1 MDFKAFN
8 TVQNVFRTAL
18 ALFDSET
25 SHAMSHQTIMPA
37 LACNMSDIPYPSI
50 FGAEIIDISANLV
63 QNFSQDVYHQLYYNH
78 PSITVRNVNFCNITV
93 TYTHPGHNDTINVE
107 TWLPTS
113 TWNGRLQAL
122 GGGGWVA
129 GRFVLTDVGM
139 AGAVGEG
146 YVATTTDAGIGSSF
160 LPDSWALTSPGNVNL
175 YALQDFAS
183 VALNDQ
189 VRSRGVFSCEEAV
202 TDIPTRL

>member
-63 QNFSQDVYHQLYYNH
+63 QNFSQDVHHQLYYNH
-78 PSITVRNVNFCNITV
+78 PSITVRNVDFCNITV

-146 YVATTTDAGIGSSF
+146 YVATTTDAGVGSSF
-160 LPDSWALTSPGNVNL
+160 LPDSWVLTSPGNVNL

-183 VALNDQ
+183 VALHDQ
-189 VRSRGVFSCEEAV
+189 VRDRSFLCKEAV
-202 TDIPTRL
+202 TNMSTRL

>member
-1 MDFKAFN
+1 MYAKAFGN
-8 TVQNVFRTAL
+8 IQNIVQAALLYFKPHSSSVMSNHTTV
-18 ALFDSET
+18 
-25 SHAMSHQTIMPA
+25 PA
-37 LACNMSDIPYPSI
+37 LACNASAIPYPSV
-50 FGAEIIDISANLV
+50 FGADIISLSANIV
-63 QNFSQDVYHQLYYNH
+63 QNFSQDVYYQLYYNH
-78 PSITVRNVNFCNITV
+78 PSATVRDVDFCNITV

-107 TWLPTS
+107 TWFPLN

-146 YVATTTDAGIGSSF
+146 YVATTTDAGVGSS
-160 LPDSWALTSPGNVNL
+160 LIPDPWALTSPGNVNL

-189 VRSRGVFSCEEAV
+189 VRSHGHLYGCG
-202 TDIPTRL
+202 D